1 MNLITIIMD
10 IKQFGLSLK
19 RLCKARAEAKPR
31 LDYAE
36 PQPKV
41 RYNERLC
48 KVRAE
53 AKPCLDYA
61 EPQPKVRYNE
71 LCFRGIAYL
80 IGLLLAF
87 ESMLLFACCC
97 VSMIY
102 GENDLMSFI
111 ISFTVC
117 LSASVVLLVYGR
129 KRKSGPSRYEAYIV
143 VALAWVFFTVF
154 GMFPYLLGDFIPNV
168 TDAFFET
175 MSGFTTTGA
184 TILDNIESMP
194 HGILFWRS
202 LTQWIGGLGIVCFT
216 IVLLPGFGVSSQML
230 YLSEATGVTHSKIC
244 PKTRI
249 MARYIFMV
257 YILLTGVESVLLMS
271 GGMGM
276 FDAVC
281 HSMATTATGGFS
293 TKQES
298 IAYWH
303 SPYIEYVVSLFMLL
317 SSINFSLYLVAF
329 KSDWKQIR
337 QNLELKWFASSIGLL
352 TIIIGVALVLNNGYG
367 VEEAFRK
374 ALFQVATCHTS
385 CGFATDDYNLWP
397 PFTWMLLIF
406 AMVSGGCTGSTSG
419 GVKNLRLIIIV
430 QCIRNQFRQILHPR
444 AVLPVRAGTL
454 FDNKIVTMVLVFFAV
469 YMAVAFMGWT
479 LLMSCG
485 VGFTEAMSTVISAM
499 GNVGPGLGSFGPS
512 FSWAAMP
519 DAAKWI
525 LSSLM
530 LIGRLEIFG
539 FLLIFYRPTW
549 KGSWS

>member
-1 MNLITIIMD
+1 ME
-10 IKQFGLSLK
+10 KEVSYRF
-19 RLCKARAEAKPR
+19 
-31 LDYAE
+31 
-36 PQPKV
+36 
-41 RYNERLC
+41 
-48 KVRAE
+48 
-53 AKPCLDYA
+53 
-61 EPQPKVRYNE
+61 
-71 LCFRGIAYL
+71 IAHL
-80 IGLLLAF
+80 TGLLLAF
-87 ESMLLFACCC
+87 ESMLLLACCC

-102 GENDLMSFI
+102 GERDLMSFV
-111 ISFTVC
+111 ISFAVC
-117 LSASVVLLVYGR
+117 LSVSAILLIYGR
-129 KRKSGPSRYEAYIV
+129 RKKCAMSRNEGYIV
-143 VALAWVFFTVF
+143 VALSWVFFSVF
-154 GMFPYLLGDFIPNV
+154 GMVPYLWGGFIPNI

-216 IVLLPGFGVSSQML
+216 IVLLPGFGASSQML
-230 YLSEATGVTHSKIC
+230 YLSEATGVTHNKLC
-244 PKTRI
+244 PKTRV

-257 YILLTGVESVLLMS
+257 YILLTAVESALLMA
-271 GGMGM
+271 GGMGL

-281 HSMATTATGGFS
+281 HSMTTTATGGFS
-293 TKQES
+293 TKQAS

-317 SSINFSLYLVAF
+317 SAINFSLYIVAC
-329 KSDWKQIR
+329 KSKWKQLR
-337 QNLELKWFASSIGLL
+337 KNTELKWFACSVGLL
-352 TIIIGVALVLNNGYG
+352 TLVISVVLFLNNGYG

-374 ALFQVATCHTS
+374 SLFQVATCHTS

-406 AMVSGGCTGSTSG
+406 AMLSGGCTGSTSG
-419 GVKNLRLIIIV
+419 GVKNLRLIIIAN
-430 QCIRNQFRQILHPR
+430 CIRNQFRQILHPR
-444 AVLPVRAGTL
+444 AVLPVRAGFP
-454 FDNKIVTMVLVFFAV
+454 FDNKLVTTVLVFFAA
-469 YMAVAFMGWT
+469 YLSVAFIGWT
-479 LLMSCG
+479 LLMAFG

-499 GNVGPGLGSFGPS
+499 GNVGPGLGSFGPA
-512 FSWAAMP
+512 FSWAALP

-539 FLLIFYRPTW
+539 FLLIFYRSTW